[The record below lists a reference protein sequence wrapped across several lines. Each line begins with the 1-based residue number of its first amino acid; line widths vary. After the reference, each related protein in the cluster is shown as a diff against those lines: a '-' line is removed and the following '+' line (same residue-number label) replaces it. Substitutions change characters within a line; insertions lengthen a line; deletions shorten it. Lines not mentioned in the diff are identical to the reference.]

1 MIQINDKKDCCGCG
15 ACVQRCP
22 KQCIAMCEDEEG
34 FLYPH
39 VDAATCIDCSLCEKV
54 CPVIHRDAAR
64 EPQSVYAAKNPDE
77 EIRRQSSSG
86 GVFTL
91 LAEGVIARGGVVFG
105 ARFNEAWEVEHGY
118 TETVEGLA
126 AFRGSK
132 YVQSR
137 TGDSF
142 RWAEAFLKTGREVLF
157 SGTPCQVAGLRR
169 FLRKDYPNLLT
180 VDFICHGVPS
190 PGVWRNYLHETCAEV
205 ARQGDGKNSVSTHPL
220 RVDDVRIADI
230 SFRDKR
236 LGWKKYSFSL
246 TLSVPGGHG
255 AKNTVFRSE
264 VLTRNAYMRGFLSDI
279 YLRPSCYACA
289 AKELRS
295 GSDLTLG
302 DYWGIASLMPEL
314 DDDRG
319 VSAITV
325 NTERGRTALATT
337 GAELHAT
344 PYAELYRRN
353 PALLHSCAEP
363 AKRAAFYARSSES
376 VAARVAD
383 LCRPTLRQRLFSM
396 LRAALQRLGLL
407 KQLRTLKHKIKR

>member
-1 MIQINDKKDCCGCG
+1 MISLQKKEDCCGCG

-39 VDAATCIDCSLCEKV
+39 VDVETCIDCGLCEKV
-54 CPVIHRDAAR
+54 CPIIHRDAAR
-64 EPQSVYAAKNPDE
+64 EPQAVYAATNPDE

-137 TGDSF
+137 MGDSF
-142 RWAEAFLKTGREVLF
+142 RRVEAFLKAGREVLF

-169 FLRKDYPNLLT
+169 FLRKDYSNLLT
-180 VDFICHGVPS
+180 VDCICHSVPS
-190 PGVWRNYLHETCAEV
+190 PGIWRKYLSETL
-205 ARQGDGKNSVSTHPL
+205 VSNNERL
-220 RVDDVRIADI
+220 SDVSDL
-230 SFRDKR
+230 SFRDKKN
-236 LGWKKYSFSL
+236 GWKRYDFTI
-246 TLSVPGGHG
+246 TLRAGRNITGSAG
-255 AKNTVFRSE
+255 KN
-264 VLTRNAYMRGFLSDI
+264 LYMRGFLNDL
-279 YLRPSCYACA
+279 YTRPSCYACA

-344 PYAELYRRN
+344 PYAELCRRN
-353 PALLHSCAEP
+353 PALLYSCAEP

-383 LCRPTLRQRLFSM
+383 LCRHTLRQRLFSM